1 LPENALQP
9 GISIQIFSL
18 MDFYPFALIRRHGS
32 PFAFGPLFGCLL
44 LCFGFAHLG
53 HTQTS
58 VDSLPTVVDYSDPK
72 EYEIGGIEVTGAE
85 FTDVNALKSI
95 SGLRVGDKIRVPS
108 DEIPNALKSL
118 WKLRLFD
125 NVEILQQK
133 TIGDIVFLE
142 IHVTERPRLSRHTFR
157 GVKKSYHD
165 DLNDEVNRFLL
176 KGAIVTQNVK
186 TNAAVAI
193 QEYFREKGYL
203 DTEVKVTEEKDERAT
218 NSVILIFD
226 IARNDRV
233 KIRDITFLG
242 NETIPDK
249 KLRGKMKGTRRKKR
263 LLSNSRF
270 LREKYTEDQEAVIA
284 FYNTQG
290 YRDARIIGD
299 SIWRDEKGEL
309 HIDVRIDEG
318 NQYYFGN
325 ISWKGN
331 SIYDSTALSN
341 VLAIGRGDIY
351 NQELLDTRLQFSMD
365 GRDVSSLYM
374 DNGYLFFTV
383 DPVEVAV
390 AEDTINIEMRIFEG
404 PQANIDRVIIRG
416 NDRTHEH
423 VARRELRTLPG
434 AKFSRS
440 DIIRSQRELINL
452 GYFNPEAL
460 GINTPVNPQRGTVD
474 IEYTVEEKPSDQL
487 ELSAGWGGRGN
498 GVIGTLGVSF
508 NNFSIRNIFRKEA
521 WKPLPQ
527 GDGQRLSLRAQTNGR
542 FFQSYNASFTEPW
555 LGGKRPTSFSVGG
568 SLTRF
573 TNGFDKNSVN
583 FGEFSILNFFVGIGT
598 RLKWPDDNFISNT
611 TVNIQNITLNNY
623 GTIFTTDDGVNVQR
637 GEYKN
642 FNLQQT
648 FTRTTV
654 VDPIFPKRGSR
665 FALTIQLT
673 PPYSLFRQDNFWALS
688 EGDRQAV
695 LNQENDQL
703 LLLNPNAEPYTFS
716 SPFIQNRIQ
725 QEEIARRFDFLEYH
739 KWRFDA
745 QWYAPIVG
753 NLVLKAE
760 AKIGLL
766 GAYDNEI
773 GVSPFEQFQ
782 LGGDGLANQQVGLTG
797 VDIISMRGYETN
809 DINNNQAATVFNK
822 YTLELRYPLS
832 LNPNATIFVH
842 TFLQGGNAWDGF
854 RNFNPFDMRR
864 SGGLGLR
871 VFLPMF
877 GTLGFDYG
885 IGFDKPQL
893 VNQGARWSE
902 FGQFN
907 IVLGFEPE

>member
-1 LPENALQP
+1 MMKNIPAMMLPFTTRNTFLYLLLAAL
-9 GISIQIFSL
+9 FSL
-18 MDFYPFALIRRHGS
+18 SPALASGQAVTDTM
-32 PFAFGPLFGCLL
+32 PPVL
-44 LCFGFAHLG
+44 
-53 HTQTS
+53 
-58 VDSLPTVVDYSDPK
+58 DYSNPK
-72 EYEIGGIEVTGAE
+72 EYEIGGVKVTGAE
-85 FTDVNALKSI
+85 FTDANALRNI

-108 DEIPNALKSL
+108 DEIPNALKAL

-125 NVEILQQK
+125 NVQVLREK
-133 TIGDIVFLE
+133 TIGDIIFLE
-142 IHVTERPRLSRHTFR
+142 IRVQERPRLSRHTYR
-157 GVKKSYHD
+157 GIKKSYHD
-165 DLNDEVNRFLL
+165 DLNDEVNRYLL
-176 KGAIVTQNVK
+176 KGAIVTENVK

-193 QEYFREKGYL
+193 REFFREKGYL
-203 DTEVKVTEEKDERAT
+203 DTEVEVIEEKDERAT
-218 NSVILIFD
+218 NAVKLIFD
-226 IARNDRV
+226 VDRNDRV
-233 KIRDITFLG
+233 KIKDITFTG
-242 NETIPDK
+242 NEDVK
-249 KLRGKMKGTRRKKR
+249 DGKLRGQMKDTRRKR
-263 LLSNSRF
+263 RVLSNSRF
-270 LREKYTEDQEAVIA
+270 IRDKYEEDKDMIIA
-284 FYNTQG
+284 YYNTQG

-299 SIWRDEKGEL
+299 SIWRDDKGDM
-309 HIDVRIDEG
+309 HVDVQIDEG
-318 NQYYFGN
+318 NQYFFGN
-325 ISWKGN
+325 IVWKGN
-331 SIYDSTALSN
+331 SIYDSTTLTN
-341 VLAIGRGDIY
+341 VLAINRGDIY
-351 NQELLDTRLQFSMD
+351 NQEFLDTRLQFSMD

-390 AEDTINIEMRIFEG
+390 AEDTIDLEMRIFEG
-404 PQANIDRVIIRG
+404 PQANIDRVTIQG

-423 VARRELRTLPG
+423 VIRRELRTRPG

-440 DIIRSQRELINL
+440 DIIRSQREIINL

-508 NNFSIRNIFRKEA
+508 NNFSVRNIFNKDA

-555 LGGKRPTSFSVGG
+555 LGGKKPTSFSLGG

-573 TNGFDKNSVN
+573 TTGVDKNSVN
-583 FGEFSILNFFVGIGT
+583 FGQFSILNFFVGIGT

-611 TVNIQNITLNNY
+611 TLNIQNITLDNY
-623 GTIFTTDDGVNVQR
+623 GTIFTTDDGVNVQT
-637 GEYKN
+637 GQYKN
-642 FNLQQT
+642 FNIQQT
-648 FTRTTV
+648 FTRSTV

-673 PPYSLFRQDNFWALS
+673 PPYSLFRKDEFWALTDQ
-688 EGDRQAV
+688 DRQNI
-695 LNQENDQL
+695 LNRENDQL
-703 LLLNPNAEPYTFS
+703 LLLNPNAEPYTLN
-716 SPFIQNRIQ
+716 SPFIQNQIE
-725 QEEIARRFDFLEYH
+725 QEEIAERFDFLEYH

-760 AKIGLL
+760 AKIGML
-766 GAYDNEI
+766 GAYNNDI

-809 DINNNQAATVFNK
+809 DINDNQAATVFNK

-832 LNPNATIFVH
+832 LNPNATIYMH

-864 SGGLGLR
+864 SGGMGVR

-885 IGFDKPQL
+885 IGFDKPNL
-893 VNQGARWSE
+893 VRQNARWSE